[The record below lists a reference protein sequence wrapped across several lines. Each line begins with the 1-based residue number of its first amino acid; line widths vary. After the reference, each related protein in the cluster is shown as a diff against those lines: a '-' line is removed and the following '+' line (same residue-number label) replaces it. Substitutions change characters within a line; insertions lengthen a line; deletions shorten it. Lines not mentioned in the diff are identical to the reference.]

1 MLGAEVKW
9 ELVVRAYVTLLNVI
23 ELNNIACLLLKKT
36 MKLNFKMKYFLFKI
50 GNEVFKDEQ
59 YNLANNYG

>member
-23 ELNNIACLLLKKT
+23 ELNNFACLLLKKT
-36 MKLNFKMKYFLFKI
+36 MKLNFKMKSFSFKI
-50 GNEVFKDEQ
+50 GNEVFKAEQ
-59 YNLANNYG
+59 YNLANKYG

>member
-9 ELVVRAYVTLLNVI
+9 GLVVRAYVTLLNVI
-23 ELNNIACLLLKKT
+23 ELNNITCLLLKKT
-36 MKLNFKMKYFLFKI
+36 MKLNFKMKSFLFKI
-50 GNEVFKDEQ
+50 GNEVFKAEQ